1 MGAYQDPC
9 CTFGW
14 WWIIPLIMI
23 AFCLCMMFMLRRR
36 MPGMMGGMMRPPG
49 LEPQSQGGP
58 IAPTDSAKDI
68 LDKRYGLGEIS
79 KDEYEERK
87 RALAAADKV
96 A

>member
-14 WWIIPLIMI
+14 WWIMPLIMI
-23 AFCLCMMFMLRRR
+23 AFCLCMMFMLRKR
-36 MPGMMGGMMRPPG
+36 MSGMTGPPG
-49 LEPQSQGGP
+49 FGPKSQGGP
-58 IAPTDSAKDI
+58 IAIAPTDSAKDI
-68 LDKRYGLGEIS
+68 LDKRCALGEIS